1 MPILQSSL
9 DTRSEAY
16 QQNRAQM
23 LALVEGFRALEAS
36 VRAHGEAQR
45 SKFEQRGQLT
55 PREARRDERQQ
66 MRIERTEARMRARH
80 GGHLTWRERARLR
93 HREDRA
99 SRHIYRTKHN
109 HRHW

>member
-1 MPILQSSL
+1 MRKFKIAAAILSLGLVAGVAQAQSI
-9 DTRSEAY
+9 DQRHVE
-16 QQNRAQM
+16 QQQRIRRG
-23 LALVEGFRALEAS
+23 VET
-36 VRAHGEAQR
+36 
-45 SKFEQRGQLT
+45 GQLT